1 MGYLGV
7 PPQSGFITT
16 AKQRVTGS
24 TNNYVDL
31 DHSIGDL
38 SSVIVWV
45 NSVKQDSTNLTLT
58 TSTRITLGDTLTASD
73 VVEIAYLGKAVATQT
88 PDTGTVTNDMLAGS
102 IANSKLASPF
112 NPDQAQTFNESGAAV
127 DFRVESDG
135 NENAFFVDGS
145 ANRVGFGIAAPETEM
160 HIKSTSGECE
170 LRLTAAST
178 SDARLRF
185 GDTDDTDKGYI
196 GYSRHTGIMT
206 FSTDNTGGADM
217 QILAASAVKCNSRL
231 IIDNEQSSSYKL
243 NIEGGFSNEAGILIN
258 DKDNAAD
265 GTAFIFTR
273 NSANTTLGRI
283 IRNGSNDSVLYQTS
297 SDYRMKENV
306 EDLTGGIESVKLL
319 SPKKFNWKSNPEGDK
334 VSGFI
339 AHELQEVVPE
349 SVSGTKDAL
358 MKDSDGNIKLDK
370 DGNQVI
376 DAQGVDASKLV
387 PLLTS
392 ALQEAI
398 TKIETLETEMTALKA
413 RVKTL
418 EEA

>member
-127 DFRVESDG
+127 DFRIESDG
-135 NENAFFVDGS
+135 NENAFIVDGS

-196 GYSRHTGIMT
+196 GYSRNTGIMT
-206 FSTDNTGGADM
+206 FSTDNSGGADM

>member
-1 MGYLGV
+1 
-7 PPQSGFITT
+7 
-16 AKQRVTGS
+16 
-24 TNNYVDL
+24 
-31 DHSIGDL
+31 
-38 SSVIVWV
+38 
-45 NSVKQDSTNLTLT
+45 
-58 TSTRITLGDTLTASD
+58 
-73 VVEIAYLGKAVATQT
+73 
-88 PDTGTVTNDMLAGS
+88 
-102 IANSKLASPF
+102 
-112 NPDQAQTFNESGAAV
+112 
-127 DFRVESDG
+127 
-135 NENAFFVDGS
+135 
-145 ANRVGFGIAAPETEM
+145 ETEM
-160 HIKSTSGECE
+160 HIQSTSGECE

-185 GDTDDTDKGYI
+185 GDTNDTDKGYI
-196 GYSRHTGIMT
+196 GYSRNTGIMT
-206 FSTDNTGGADM
+206 FSTDNAGGADM

-231 IIDNEQSSSYKL
+231 IIDDENSTSYKL
-243 NIEGGFSNEAGILIN
+243 NIEGGFDNESGILVN

-306 EDLTGGIESVKLL
+306 EDLTGGIETIKLL
-319 SPKKFNWKSNPEGDK
+319 APKKFNWKSNPEGDK

-339 AHELQEVVPE
+339 AHELQAVVPE

-376 DAQGVDASKLV
+376 DAQGVDASKIV
-387 PLLTS
+387 PLLTA

-413 RVKTL
+413 RVTTL
-418 EEA
+418 EG